1 MAEGAEDVVELVVPN
16 ERKYLHVA
24 RLAVSG
30 VASRAGFSVDEIED
44 IKLAVGEA
52 CTNAME
58 HAYEPGDRNA
68 TIRIRCRVEPE
79 AFVVEVIDEGR
90 GFDLDEVIIDPSA
103 PPPTERGLGL
113 FLIGTSVD
121 RLDIDTAPGAGT
133 TVTMVKKALAARDT
147 T

>member
-1 MAEGAEDVVELVVPN
+1 MPDRPEDIVEIIVPN
-16 ERKYLHVA
+16 ERKYLHVV

-30 VASRAGFSVDEIED
+30 VASREGFSVEQIED

-58 HAYEPGDRNA
+58 HAYRPGDRKA
-68 TIRIRCRVEPE
+68 TIRVRCRAEE
-79 AFVVEVIDEGR
+79 GEFVVEVIDEGR
-90 GFDLDEVIIDPSA
+90 GFNLDDVIIDPSA

-113 FLIGTSVD
+113 FLIGSSVD

-133 TVTMVKKALAARDT
+133 KITMVKKAPQTGDVA
-147 T
+147 

>member
-1 MAEGAEDVVELVVPN
+1 MADRPEDTVELVVPN
-16 ERKYLHVA
+16 ERKYLHVV

-30 VASRAGFSVDEIED
+30 VASRAGFSVAEIED

-58 HAYEPGDRNA
+58 HAYEAGDETA

-79 AFVVEVIDEGR
+79 AFVVEVVDEGQ
-90 GFDLDEVIIDPSA
+90 GFDPDDVTIDPSA

-113 FLIGTSVD
+113 FLVSSSVD

-133 TVTMVKKALAARDT
+133 KVTMVKKTPRAGDAG
-147 T
+147 